1 MGEEEMLTV
10 PEVAKILR
18 VEQKTIYRAIKRG
31 EVPGVR
37 RIGRSL
43 RVSRRVL
50 MAWLHKENQVDQIA
64 KTRV

>member
-50 MAWLHKENQVDQIA
+50 MAWLHKENRVDQIA